1 MLEDLL
7 LKKHEKDLIEL
18 HERMVELEK
27 LEIERQRTGKPFW
40 KIESEYQSIFQL
52 SKDAMAIV
60 QDGMIIRVNPAISQI
75 VGYSPEELIGTPF
88 TQYIHPDELWKV
100 IEYYNKRIAGKE
112 VPIIYKTRV
121 KHKDGSYVEIETKMG
136 VITYQ
141 EKPADFAIVSIVKE

>member
-1 MLEDLL
+1 MLEEDFV
-7 LKKHEKDLIEL
+7 KKHEKDLIEL

-27 LEIERQRTGKPFW
+27 LEIERQRTGKPHW

-60 QDGMIIRVNPAISQI
+60 QDGMIIRVNSAISQV
-75 VGYSPEELIGTPF
+75 VGYSPEDLIGTPF
-88 TQYIHPDELWKV
+88 TQYIHSDELWKV

-112 VPIIYKTRV
+112 APIIYRTRV
-121 KHKDGSYVEIETKMG
+121 KHKDDSYIEIETRVG

-141 EKPADFAIVSIVKE
+141 EKPADFAIVSKVKE